1 MLEMILKID
10 GTVGNFP
17 TLKEFR
23 ESGEGLTVGGFCF
36 RVQVNGKMLDVNFD
50 FPAYAA
56 NVLSDNTLM
65 FEAGAATF
73 FSNHNDHKCSEPDFK
88 YGTGNAAQLVSVKPE
103 ELKKMIHD
111 GKVTDGFTMTALM
124 MYLAK
129 KTN

>member
-73 FSNHNDHKCSEPDFK
+73 FSNHNDHLDYVTGSMQFQEDLQKMDF
-88 YGTGNAAQLVSVKPE
+88 PE
-103 ELKKMIHD
+103 KITL
-111 GKVTDGFTMTALM
+111 
-124 MYLAK
+124 
-129 KTN
+129 